1 MILVK
6 SAVAMLNMSPRPMLS
21 RALLKLTSEFRVNL
35 PKAHTI
41 FVSACNQLTGILT
54 PMLELPPPWHG
65 QLPFHPPQLLPP
77 LLDPLAAQ
85 VRDHRAQRHFGLH
98 GRHQEHGQRIAF
110 IRNLDDIVVNAF
122 SGHELACGLKKLN
135 GQVIFV
141 TVTRRPLYDG

>member
-35 PKAHTI
+35 MKADTVL
-41 FVSACNQLTGILT
+41 VSACEQRTETLT
-54 PMLELPPPWHG
+54 PVLELPSPWHG

-77 LLDPLAAQ
+77 LTDPLAAQ
-85 VRDHRAQRHFGLH
+85 VHNHLAQRHLGLD

-110 IRNLDDIVVNAF
+110 IRNFDDVVVNAF
-122 SGHELACGLKKLN
+122 GGHELTCGSERLD
-135 GQVIFV
+135 GQVVFV
-141 TVTRRPLYDG
+141 TVTT